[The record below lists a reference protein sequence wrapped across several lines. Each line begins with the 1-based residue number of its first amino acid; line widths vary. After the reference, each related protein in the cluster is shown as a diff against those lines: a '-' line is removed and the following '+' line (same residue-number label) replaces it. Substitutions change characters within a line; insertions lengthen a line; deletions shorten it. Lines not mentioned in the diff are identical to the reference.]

1 MANKP
6 VAITET
12 LKDAPKNW
20 GRWGANDEIG
30 CLNFLTSEEVL
41 RGVRAVKQGRTF
53 MLGVPVARPEGDP
66 LHPVRSQ
73 PIRTQTMDEG
83 FYISGRARPFPGG
96 LKFSDDVIVMFP
108 QGATQYDALGH
119 AWYGDKLYNG
129 YDPKTTIGGLQKCS
143 IQPIGEHGVIG
154 RGILIDAAR
163 YKGKKHLDRGE
174 GVTLDDL
181 LGAAKKQG
189 TPIEKH
195 DILVLHTGW
204 VNRYYEEGPQALFPP
219 GAPYDEPGLQYS
231 KELVE
236 WFHDMEIASIS
247 ADTIGCEQGVH
258 KETGAIGLLH
268 SALLCNLGVIFNEI
282 LWLKDLADDCDKD
295 GQYTFLFAGAPLKL
309 VFGCGSAVNPIA
321 IK

>member
-1 MANKP
+1 VPKKP
-6 VAITET
+6 IEIAEL
-12 LKDAPKNW
+12 LKDAPTNW
-20 GRWGANDEIG
+20 GRWGADDQLG
-30 CLNFLTSEEVL
+30 SLNFLTSEEVL
-41 RGVRAVKQGRTF
+41 RGVRSVKQGKVF

-73 PIRTQTMDEG
+73 PIHTMTMDEG
-83 FYISGRARPFPGG
+83 FYANGRAKPFPGG
-96 LKFSDDVIVMFP
+96 LKFADDVITMFP
-108 QGATQYDALGH
+108 QGTTQYDALGH
-119 AWYGDKLYNG
+119 AWYADKLYNG
-129 YDPKTTIGGLQKCS
+129 HDPKTTMGGLRKCS
-143 IQPIGEHGVIG
+143 IQPIAEHGVVG

-163 YKGKKHLDRGE
+163 YKGRKHLDRNE

-204 VNRYYEEGPQALFPP
+204 LARYYDEGPQAFFPD
-219 GAPYDEPGLQYS
+219 GKYDEPGLEYS

-247 ADTIGCEQGVH
+247 ADTIACEQAYH
-258 KETGAIGLLH
+258 TETGAVAILH
-268 SALLCNLGVIFNEI
+268 CALLRNLGVIFNEI
-282 LWLKDLADDCDKD
+282 VWLKDLAEDCAKD

-309 VFGCGSAVNPIA
+309 VYGAGSAVNPTA

>member
-1 MANKP
+1 MPNDKRELP
-6 VAITET
+6 EI
-12 LKDAPKNW
+12 LQNLPKNW

-30 CLNFLTSEEVL
+30 ALNFLTSDEVL
-41 RGVRAVKQGRTF
+41 RGARAIRQGKVF
-53 MLGVPVARPEGDP
+53 MLGVPVARPQGDP

-83 FYISGRARPFPGG
+83 FYISGRAKPFPGG
-96 LKFSDDVIVMFP
+96 MKYSDDVIVMFP
-108 QGATQYDALGH
+108 QGTTQYDALGH
-119 AWYGDKLYNG
+119 AWYGEKLYNG

-143 IQPIGEHGVIG
+143 IQPIAEHGVIG

-163 YKGKKHLDRGE
+163 YKGKKHLDRGQ

-189 TPIEKH
+189 AVIEKH
-195 DILVLHTGW
+195 DIVVLHTGW
-204 VNRYYEEGPQALFPP
+204 LNRYYEEGAQAFFPD
-219 GAPYDEPGLQYS
+219 GQYDEPGLQYS
-231 KELVE
+231 EELVR
-236 WFHDMEIASIS
+236 WFQEMEIPSIS
-247 ADTIGCEQGVH
+247 ADTIGCEQARH
-258 KETGAIGLLH
+258 PEIAAAGLLH

-282 LWLKDLADDCDKD
+282 VWLNDLADDCAKD

-309 VFGCGSAVNPIA
+309 VYGCGSAVNPIA